1 MQQLLCSLVR
11 SASYQEQKMVE
22 LRGFFPL
29 IIACIQVDLEFYKPS
44 SPIVL
49 GAVCLKNKFLFAHF
63 GQHCNQ
69 GSHIC
74 WILFNLIDRNLAVK
88 CSPYGDFSCR
98 KASAFAIKWT
108 GDCSLPE
115 EAASSSRWLRRTG
128 FKSELALHLELST
141 SLKKKNQKHPTCW
154 LSKGVPLKFWRV
166 ITHFF
171 LAVFLV

>member
-1 MQQLLCSLVR
+1 MNQRNCLVQNAATALLSGRLCILPGAENGR
-11 SASYQEQKMVE
+11 AQ
-22 LRGFFPL
+22 GFFFPL

-88 CSPYGDFSCR
+88 CSPYEDFSCR

-108 GDCSLPE
+108 GDCSLLE

-141 SLKKKNQKHPTCW
+141 SLKKKTKNTQHA
-154 LSKGVPLKFWRV
+154 GFQR
-166 ITHFF
+166 
-171 LAVFLV
+171 VFL